1 MESVHPNDTDSSFQV
16 ESNGKNINDN
26 QKGKNS
32 IKTNN
37 EEITNS
43 WQTTKTIDLLNAYS
57 YFFNEIQKIIIP
69 NNSLKINLLEDKFK
83 EEELT
88 EIFNNIISEAKKLKN
103 QVNSLN
109 EKIKEMEATKEFV
122 NSTSKDIKEAIIK
135 EISIVHK
142 KNLEEIE
149 KKNSEILSNIIEK
162 SLKNVILSLK
172 ELIKKNSNNPQ
183 LETKAASSSEPKFF
197 KTGIN
202 FNKKI
207 NFNTFK
213 NLRTNNDI
221 WFPNVNNNQNSDNNN
236 QLRSHEKYVV
246 KKNKKNNYSNRIS
259 PNIITVPTN
268 NHKKFTNANQSIS
281 KSKSKSKNGKEKQYE
296 SNNKSRKLN
305 KYTKYKLNI
314 NKK

>member
-1 MESVHPNDTDSSFQV
+1 MESVHPNDTGSSFQV
-16 ESNGKNINDN
+16 ESIGKNI
-26 QKGKNS
+26 KEKNS

-83 EEELT
+83 EEELK

-122 NSTSKDIKEAIIK
+122 NSISKDIKEAIIK

-162 SLKNVILSLK
+162 SLK
-172 ELIKKNSNNPQ
+172 KNF
-183 LETKAASSSEPKFF
+183 L
-197 KTGIN
+197 
-202 FNKKI
+202 
-207 NFNTFK
+207 
-213 NLRTNNDI
+213 
-221 WFPNVNNNQNSDNNN
+221 
-236 QLRSHEKYVV
+236 
-246 KKNKKNNYSNRIS
+246 
-259 PNIITVPTN
+259 
-268 NHKKFTNANQSIS
+268 
-281 KSKSKSKNGKEKQYE
+281 
-296 SNNKSRKLN
+296 
-305 KYTKYKLNI
+305 
-314 NKK
+314 